1 MVVKTSWSING
12 IISAHAKFHP
22 NRINNREVENSH
34 FWSIL
39 FGWAGRLI
47 NGRRH
52 FKLIL
57 SCVFSMFSSL
67 AKFHPNRTKNTDV
80 RNFHFWSILVGR
92 FGRSKNGRRYLK
104 LILCCFCPIISPHA
118 KFHPNRT
125 KNTEVRKIHFWSIL
139 VGQAGS
145 LKMVIGISNSF
156 YLVFAPSLASTSLFI
171 PVGQKHRS

>member
-22 NRINNREVENSH
+22 NRINNREVENFH

-57 SCVFSMFSSL
+57 SCVFSMFSSI
-67 AKFHPNRTKNTDV
+67 AKFHPNRTKNMEVEIFT
-80 RNFHFWSILVGR
+80 
-92 FGRSKNGRRYLK
+92 FGRIWWVG
-104 LILCCFCPIISPHA
+104 
-118 KFHPNRT
+118 
-125 KNTEVRKIHFWSIL
+125 L
-139 VGQAGS
+139 VGQ
-145 LKMVIGISNSF
+145 KMVVGISNSF
-156 YLVFAPSLASTSLFI
+156 YVVFGPLLAPLPNFI
-171 PVGQKHRS
+171 KIT